1 MNQCTHSYFPNK
13 FKSSKLYMTTTLD
26 EIKEILLVMNKNI
39 EKLNEKMD
47 VMCSKLD
54 GEVIDECKKMSSH
67 ISFVEGVYDSM
78 KHPLNY
84 ICDTINGMSSD
95 KQICNDNV

>member
-1 MNQCTHSYFPNK
+1 
-13 FKSSKLYMTTTLD
+13 MTTTLD

-54 GEVIDECKKMSSH
+54 GES
-67 ISFVEGVYDSM
+67 
-78 KHPLNY
+78 N
-84 ICDTINGMSSD
+84 
-95 KQICNDNV
+95 